1 MLRDGGSQ
9 TAFLLQISFKSTFNN
24 LFSAVMYEATVTVEN
39 KSKGLRK
46 FGIPFITQI
55 SVFSPPFHFNKN
67 VLLSVF
73 PSILV
78 IVF

>member
-1 MLRDGGSQ
+1 
-9 TAFLLQISFKSTFNN
+9 
-24 LFSAVMYEATVTVEN
+24 MYEATVTVEN